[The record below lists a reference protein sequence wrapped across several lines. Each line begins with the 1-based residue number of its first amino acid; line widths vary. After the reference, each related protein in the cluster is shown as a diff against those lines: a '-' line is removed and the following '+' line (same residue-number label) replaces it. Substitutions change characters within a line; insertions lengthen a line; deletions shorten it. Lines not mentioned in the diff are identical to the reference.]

1 MEKNVSDAILNVCSI
16 LNKHSVQYLAVG
28 GTAVT
33 FHGHFRHSKNSAGQI
48 INKPD
53 LDFWY
58 NPTYKNYF
66 NLLNALE
73 ELGQDVKEFKDEQAP
88 DPLKSFF
95 RFELEKFTL
104 DLLPVLKT
112 KMKFDTAYMR
122 REVTTL
128 NQIKIPFISYED
140 LILDKQTNPRS
151 KDLEDIEQ
159 LQLKKKSKK

>member
-1 MEKNVSDAILNVCSI
+1 
-16 LNKHSVQYLAVG
+16 
-28 GTAVT
+28 
-33 FHGHFRHSKNSAGQI
+33 
-48 INKPD
+48 
-53 LDFWY
+53 
-58 NPTYKNYF
+58 
-66 NLLNALE
+66 NALE